1 MERLSR
7 DSRDQMEK
15 LVYVEASGMVKDD
28 KIAELEARLVI
39 YDHVDLIKY
48 RDLTSDLRRTTK

>member
-48 RDLTSDLRRTTK
+48 RDLTSDLRRTAK